1 MLEKLRDPDLRDS
14 SERGRGQCVSAY
26 VRHGDKGI
34 EMRLVPFRDYG
45 MATLTLLKR
54 SESPSRLM
62 FLGTED
68 YEVLNDAR
76 NWGTRNSVTIKMS
89 NLSINILSDKRQ
101 SVKPHALGLPP
112 NLFIITV
119 KFN

>member
-14 SERGRGQCVSAY
+14 SGRGRGQCVSAY
-26 VRHGDKGI
+26 VRHGDKGV

-45 MATLTLLKR
+45 MATLTLLER
-54 SESPSRLM
+54 SKPSSRLM

-76 NWGTRNSVTIKMS
+76 TWGMQNSVTIKMS

-101 SVKPHALGLPP
+101 SVKPHALGIL
-112 NLFIITV
+112 
-119 KFN
+119 